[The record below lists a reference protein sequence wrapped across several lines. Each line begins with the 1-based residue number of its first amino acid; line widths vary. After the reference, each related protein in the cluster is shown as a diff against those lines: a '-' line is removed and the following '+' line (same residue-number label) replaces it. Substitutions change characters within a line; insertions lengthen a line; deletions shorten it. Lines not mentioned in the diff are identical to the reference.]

1 MCIWRRTKIYSKHL
15 LRKLGN
21 WHTTRLIQKN
31 IAQRSRRHFSKML
44 ESNGAIRIQGSVYEI
59 QNTKRIVD
67 NIKIKIEEFSKNF
80 TMDDS
85 IVVFDIDASKIR
97 KYGNAI
103 HRDEAIVYF

>member
-1 MCIWRRTKIYSKHL
+1 MYSKHL

-31 IAQRSRRHFSKML
+31 IAQRTRRHFSKML

-67 NIKIKIEEFSKNF
+67 NIKIKIEEFSKNSDKNIRDHKKQN
-80 TMDDS
+80 T
-85 IVVFDIDASKIR
+85 DIIILK
-97 KYGNAI
+97 
-103 HRDEAIVYF
+103 

>member
-1 MCIWRRTKIYSKHL
+1 MYSKHL

-21 WHTTRLIQKN
+21 WHTTRLIQNK
-31 IAQRSRRHFSKML
+31 
-44 ESNGAIRIQGSVYEI
+44 
-59 QNTKRIVD
+59 VD
-67 NIKIKIEEFSKNF
+67 NIMIKIEEFSKNF

>member
-1 MCIWRRTKIYSKHL
+1 MYSKHL

-67 NIKIKIEEFSKNF
+67 NIKIKIITLIKSKLL
-80 TMDDS
+80 
-85 IVVFDIDASKIR
+85 VP
-97 KYGNAI
+97 
-103 HRDEAIVYF
+103 VYVNNLELNILTFHK

>member
-1 MCIWRRTKIYSKHL
+1 
-15 LRKLGN
+15 
-21 WHTTRLIQKN
+21 
-31 IAQRSRRHFSKML
+31 ML

-85 IVVFDIDASKIR
+85 IVVFDIDASKIQ

>member
-1 MCIWRRTKIYSKHL
+1 
-15 LRKLGN
+15 
-21 WHTTRLIQKN
+21 
-31 IAQRSRRHFSKML
+31 ML
-44 ESNGAIRIQGSVYEI
+44 ESNGAIRIQWSVYEI